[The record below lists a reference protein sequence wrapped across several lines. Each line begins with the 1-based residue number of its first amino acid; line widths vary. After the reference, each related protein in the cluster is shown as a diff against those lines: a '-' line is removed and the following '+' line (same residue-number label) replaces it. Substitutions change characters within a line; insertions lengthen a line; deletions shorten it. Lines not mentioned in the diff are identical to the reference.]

1 MNRWMVAPPYEWSGA
16 WEGRLQIVHGY
27 DTKTDVCGHLHE
39 TSAKAQRC
47 AQEVAARLNSRLIAP
62 LDLRAPAHMPS
73 DYYLG

>member
-1 MNRWMVAPPYEWSGA
+1 MSRWIAAPPYEWSGA

-39 TSAKAQRC
+39 SSATAKRC
-47 AQEVAARLNSRLIAP
+47 ARELAECLNSRLIA
-62 LDLRAPAHMPS
+62 LDLCAPARMPS

>member
-1 MNRWMVAPPYEWSGA
+1 VNRWILAPPFEWSGA

-39 TSAKAQRC
+39 SSAKAKRC
-47 AQEVAARLNSRLIAP
+47 AQELAACLNSRLIPP
-62 LDLRAPAHMPS
+62 LDLRAPAHMPP